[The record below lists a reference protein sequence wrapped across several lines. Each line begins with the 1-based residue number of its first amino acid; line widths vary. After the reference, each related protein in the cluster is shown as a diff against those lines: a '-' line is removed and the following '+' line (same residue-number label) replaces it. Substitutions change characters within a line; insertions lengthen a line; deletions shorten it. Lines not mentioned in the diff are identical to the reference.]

1 MSCSVVWTSLRPVYG
16 QNDLS
21 ALVRLACEHFVGEA
35 GRRKRQHIA
44 HARGQFAGFDQGRNL
59 FEALR

>member
-1 MSCSVVWTSLRPVYG
+1 MRPVYG

-21 ALVRLACEHFVGEA
+21 ALVRLASEHFVGDA

-44 HARGQFAGFDQGRNL
+44 NAGGQFAGFDQGRNL